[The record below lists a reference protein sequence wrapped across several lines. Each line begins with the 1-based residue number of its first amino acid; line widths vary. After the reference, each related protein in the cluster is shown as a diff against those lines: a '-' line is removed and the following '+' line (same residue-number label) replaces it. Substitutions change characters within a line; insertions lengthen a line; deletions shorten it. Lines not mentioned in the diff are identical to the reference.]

1 MDFKALITK
10 LDVLE
15 KKQVLTEA
23 EDRKPAKEKER
34 EVTLPSGAKVKS
46 RTVQGWQ
53 SQKADKDADKE
64 SKKKDEG
71 ITLQSGI
78 ANELLREF
86 GLDEA
91 PAADPARAQYDKF
104 KADDAKA
111 AAVKQI
117 QAMLKPNGQGVERQ
131 QNAIDPKTGII
142 YYGEEQGEG
151 SGVIP
156 KQTPFKWMQKG
167 QQKEF
172 QDLVKA
178 AGLTIVPVDQK
189 TLFGTT
195 QVAAVDP
202 KALATLGQAPAAAA
216 PAATAPTAAAPTAV
230 ATPVPTP
237 TAAVQKMDP
246 NQADLDDAEMGKAM
260 AANAAAAA
268 GPDKIKQPTPGGSAN
283 PPSKL
288 DPAKLKRFQELLDK
302 VKAGDKLD
310 GGNAGGGAATTATP
324 AAAGGAANAPT
335 ATTPAGGSTAPA
347 AGGSTTPAGAAG
359 GALLKVGSQGPE
371 VEKVQKA
378 LKINVDGKFGPQTKT
393 AVEKFQKDN
402 GLKVDGVV
410 GPQTRAKLF
419 TGSSGNP
426 PASGPTSS
434 GSMMGNVDAM
444 GNPTSPMPESLLRD
458 DQILAVIKALKI

>member
-23 EDRKPAKEKER
+23 EDRMPAKKKE
-34 EVTLPSGAKVKS
+34 TSWTDKSGKKHPA
-46 RTVQGWQ
+46 TQVQGHQ
-53 SQKADKDADKE
+53 SRKADKEAEKE

-71 ITLQSGI
+71 ITFQSNI
-78 ANELLREF
+78 ANELLKEF

-91 PAADPARAQYDKF
+91 PADPARAQYDKF

-117 QAMLKPNGQGVERQ
+117 QAMLKPNGQGVERL

-142 YYGEEQGEG
+142 YYGEEGGEG
-151 SGVIP
+151 GTVNP
-156 KQTPFKWMQKG
+156 RQTPYSWMQKG

-202 KALATLGQAPAAAA
+202 KGLATLGQTPAAGSAANPPATPAATPAAA
-216 PAATAPTAAAPTAV
+216 PVAV

-268 GPDKIKQPTPGGSAN
+268 GPDKIKQPTPGSSAN
-283 PPSKL
+283 PPVSKL

-310 GGNAGGGAATTATP
+310 GGK
-324 AAAGGAANAPT
+324 
-335 ATTPAGGSTAPA
+335 
-347 AGGSTTPAGAAG
+347 AGGSTTPTAGGSATLAAAGAAS

-371 VEKVQKA
+371 VEKVQAA
-378 LKINVDGKFGPQTKT
+378 LKIAKDGKFGPETKA

-402 GLKVDGVV
+402 GLQVDGVV

-419 TGSSGNP
+419 PAAGSSANP
-426 PASGPTSS
+426 PATTPLPGKAVP
-434 GSMMGNVDAM
+434 GGGNIAD
-444 GNPTSPMPESLLRD
+444 NPAAESLLRD
-458 DQILAVIKALKI
+458 DQILAVIKALKL